1 MSTVGY
7 SVVMSRPQAHVVVS
21 PQAWRVLM
29 SPVRTEIAEALRCGG
44 AMSMAELASATGRPA
59 DSLYRHVE
67 LLREAGFVVPAGF
80 RKNGRHIEQLVDVAA
95 DDFLLEL
102 NDAQGEQENLA
113 VVDTVRSFGRAA
125 ERAVRDA
132 SRAREL
138 RFDPANRNIS
148 INYELGW
155 LTPEAYQE
163 VRALVRRLKSIMDE
177 GKRKREGRMYMTF
190 VVATPVVR
198 KSRRRSG
205 PRKPGT
211 RRADKA
217 KPAAAN

>member
-1 MSTVGY
+1 
-7 SVVMSRPQAHVVVS
+7 MSRPQSLVVVS

-44 AMSMAELASATGRPA
+44 AMSMSELASATGRPA

-113 VVDTVRSFGRAA
+113 VVDTVRSFARAT

-138 RFDPANRNIS
+138 RFEQGSRNIS
-148 INYELGW
+148 INYEIGW
-155 LTPEAYQE
+155 LTPEAFQE

-177 GKRKREGRMYMTF
+177 GKRKREGRMYMSF

-205 PRKPGT
+205 PRKGAT
-211 RRADKA
+211 RGKPHAKA
-217 KPAAAN
+217 ATAG